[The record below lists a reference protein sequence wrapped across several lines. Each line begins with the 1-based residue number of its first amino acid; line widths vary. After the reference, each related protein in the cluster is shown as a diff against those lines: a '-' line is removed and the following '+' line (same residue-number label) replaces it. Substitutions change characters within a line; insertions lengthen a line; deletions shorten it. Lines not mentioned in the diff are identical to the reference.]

1 MKTFGKRLKEVRV
14 AKGMTQRQLAEVLN
28 VSSNTEH
35 CWETDKQEP
44 SLSTV
49 LFLSDYFDVS
59 LDYLFG
65 KSDY

>member
-14 AKGMTQRQLAEVLN
+14 AKGMAQRQLAEVLN
-28 VSSNTEH
+28 VSSTTVH